1 MTRNYLLPESHNLP
15 SDNNKSACSVDV
27 LIPTCGFSFQLLPG
41 VLQQHANTSAV
52 KVSLQSEVGI
62 QPQSSEINGCQQLTD
77 LQPRSDF

>member
-15 SDNNKSACSVDV
+15 SEDHKSACSADI

-41 VLQQHANTSAV
+41 VLQQHANTNAV

-62 QPQSSEINGCQQLTD
+62 QPQSSEINGCQQPTD